1 MAELKRWHL
10 DLPGTRVDEF
20 PWRVHI
26 HQLTGNSPGPA
37 TAILAGMIG
46 DKPLGVLAM
55 HALIATLRDRPM
67 AGTVIVVPVSNP
79 FGMQAGTRHN
89 PDLVELNRRFP
100 GSTTGAIS
108 DQLAHALFTMLKEHV
123 DCVIDVHS
131 GTPIRATEFSYDY
144 GNLDLTASFGYI
156 PVMVGRHTPNTLC
169 SVAKAAGMQ
178 AALIEFGGAELNNTD
193 MAVAGCLNMLRFRG
207 HLDDAPTGPDKV
219 DILDQVKIF
228 FASRDGALCS
238 PYGAAHVG
246 KPVKPGVIGWVTNVV
261 TGERLEE
268 YFVEDVGEESGT
280 GPGFDRWGPA
290 VMRPFI
296 PKAPPILMV
305 CQAVPAMVRPG
316 TLTYMAGWVG
326 DTIAT
331 PRR

>member
-1 MAELKRWHL
+1 MPKMTRWHI

-20 PWRVHI
+20 PWRI
-26 HQLTGNSPGPA
+26 HAHELDGGAGPA
-37 TAILAGMIG
+37 TAIIAGMIG
-46 DKPLGVLAM
+46 DKPLGVLAL
-55 HALIATLRDRPM
+55 HQLIATLRDLPLK
-67 AGTVIVVPVSNP
+67 GKVVVIPVVNP
-79 FGMQAGTRHN
+79 FGFQQSTRHN

-100 GSTTGAIS
+100 GTPGGAVS
-108 DQLAHALFTMLKEHV
+108 DQLAYALFNALKERV
-123 DCVIDVHS
+123 DGLIDVHS
-131 GTPIRATEFSYDY
+131 GTPVRATQFSYDY
-144 GNLDLTASFGYI
+144 GNLDFTASFGYI
-156 PVMVGRHTPNTLC
+156 PVMVGRHTPGSLC
-169 SVAKAAGMQ
+169 KSARDAGMQ
-178 AALIEFGGAELNNTD
+178 AALVEFGGAELSSTD
-193 MAVAGCLNMLRFRG
+193 MAIAGLLNMLRFRG

-219 DILDQVKIF
+219 DILDQVKLF
-228 FASRDGALCS
+228 FASRDGALDS

-246 KPVKPGVIGWVTNVV
+246 KPVTPGAIGWVTSIV

-268 YFVEDVGEESGT
+268 FVVEDVGEPAGT

-290 VMRPFI
+290 VMKPFV